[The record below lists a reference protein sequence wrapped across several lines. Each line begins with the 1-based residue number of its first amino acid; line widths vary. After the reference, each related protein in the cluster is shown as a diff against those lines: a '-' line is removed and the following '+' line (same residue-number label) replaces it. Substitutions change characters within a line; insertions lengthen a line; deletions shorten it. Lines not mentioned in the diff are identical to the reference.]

1 LRAQGK
7 VSQMEP
13 YTQMKLN
20 THARAFA
27 LIVFLALTATTM
39 ISCGPQIIK
48 GRPPFISISSMSL
61 IDDRL
66 SADFD
71 IRNQNGVPMT
81 ISMIDIIMTVND
93 VELTRE
99 NREFELLIG
108 ANSAE
113 EVNVEELP
121 DEFTRSLLESL
132 GNKEVKS
139 LPFDLEGRVRTAEDG
154 YLSFSHKGHL
164 YPVPGKPGFFRSTV
178 TRSKG
183 LSREDK
189 F

>member
-1 LRAQGK
+1 
-7 VSQMEP
+7 
-13 YTQMKLN
+13 MKFN
-20 THARAFA
+20 THSRALA
-27 LIVFLALTATTM
+27 PLVFLLLTLSTL
-39 ISCGPQIIK
+39 ISCGPQTIK

-71 IRNQNGVPMT
+71 IRNQNEIPMT
-81 ISMIDIIMTVND
+81 ISMVDITVTVND

-99 NREFELLIG
+99 NREFDLVVG

-113 EVNVEELP
+113 EVKVEELP
-121 DEFTRSLLESL
+121 DEFTRNLLESL

-139 LPFDLEGRVRTAEDG
+139 LPFDLEGRVRTVEDG

-164 YPVPGKPGFFRSTV
+164 YPVPGKPGFFRSAV

-183 LSREDK
+183 LSREEK

>member
-1 LRAQGK
+1 MRTQGK
-7 VSQMEP
+7 MSQMESRT
-13 YTQMKLN
+13 YSQM
-20 THARAFA
+20 TIRMRALLLL
-27 LIVFLALTATTM
+27 LISM
-39 ISCGPQIIK
+39 IAISTIVSCGSQIIK

-61 IDDRL
+61 IDNRL
-66 SADFD
+66 AADFD
-71 IRNQNGVPMT
+71 IRNQNGIPMN
-81 ISMIDIIMTVND
+81 ISMIDITVTVND

-99 NREFELLIG
+99 NRDFSLIIG

-121 DEFTRSLLESL
+121 DEFTRNLLDSLA
-132 GNKEVKS
+132 NKEVKS
-139 LPFDLEGRVRTAEDG
+139 LPFDLVGKVRTDEDG

-164 YPVPGKPGFFRSTV
+164 YPVPGKPGYFRSAV

-183 LSREDK
+183 LKREEQ

>member
-1 LRAQGK
+1 
-7 VSQMEP
+7 MESH
-13 YTQMKLN
+13 KLN
-20 THARAFA
+20 QFKFRPGLL
-27 LIVFLALTATTM
+27 LIGVVVSMTF
-39 ISCGPQIIK
+39 IVSCGPDIIK

-81 ISMIDIIMTVND
+81 ISGIDITVTVND
-93 VELTRE
+93 VELARE
-99 NREFELLIG
+99 NREFDLQIG

-121 DEFTRSLLESL
+121 DDFTRELLKSLE
-132 GNKEVKS
+132 NKQVKS
-139 LPFDLEGRVRTAEDG
+139 LPFDLEGRVQTAEDG
-154 YLSFSHKGHL
+154 ILSFSHKGHL
-164 YPVPGKPGFFRSTV
+164 YPVPGKPGYFRSAV
-178 TRSKG
+178 TRARG
-183 LSREDK
+183 LTREED